1 MLLRNR
7 LTTPESWLRLGVP
20 MMIVSLIGLIA
31 VHPEIDFLR
40 GFSAGFFG
48 SLLGLSAVLNVR
60 GLYLVGRRTRAG
72 ESG

>member
-7 LTTPESWLRLGVP
+7 LTTPESWLQIGVP
-20 MMIVSLIGLIA
+20 MLIVALVGLVA

-48 SLLGLSAVLNVR
+48 SLLGLSVVLNVR
-60 GLYLVGRRTRAG
+60 GLYLVGKRTRAG
-72 ESG
+72 DGG